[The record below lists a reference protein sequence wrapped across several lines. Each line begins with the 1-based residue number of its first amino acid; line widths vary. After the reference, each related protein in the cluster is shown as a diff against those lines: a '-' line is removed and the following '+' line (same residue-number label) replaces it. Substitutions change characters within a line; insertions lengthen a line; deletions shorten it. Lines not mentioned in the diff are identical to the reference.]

1 MEKEHNLPNKENT
14 KIELK
19 DLSADDLK
27 DRFKAG
33 SIPLQTDYKHLIDMA
48 DIGRKATGQAPGQ
61 ADNPNSALKLDEHGR
76 LVIKAGNGIT
86 VDENGI
92 KINPDQVFP
101 KGMIVM
107 FSGSENE
114 IPPGWAFCDGGNYNG
129 ILVPDLRNRFI
140 MCGET
145 FSEKGESSKKADG
158 SKNEKNF
165 FKDTESTT
173 VSVNVEI
180 KDTTLNISQI
190 PKHNHVQGLP
200 YHSDGGFGYSHI
212 KWGKTE
218 YRIDNTHSS
227 SLWHTDKNANKKYD
241 DLHPHTSEV
250 GEGKGHNHS
259 ATASS
264 SPHSHKIDVVPPY
277 YLLAFIIKL

>member
-1 MEKEHNLPNKENT
+1 MEKEYDLPKAENT
-14 KIELK
+14 KVELK
-19 DLSADDLK
+19 NLSADDLK

-33 SIPLQTDYKHLIDMA
+33 SIPLQTDYRYLIDMA

-76 LVIKAGNGIT
+76 LVVKAGNGIT

-107 FSGSENE
+107 FSGEKA
-114 IPPGWAFCDGGNYNG
+114 PPGWAFCDGSNNT
-129 ILVPDLRNRFI
+129 PDLRSRFI

-145 FSEKGESSKKADG
+145 ISEKGQSSKASG
-158 SKNEKNF
+158 SGDKKNF
-165 FKDTESTT
+165 LKDTESIT
-173 VSVNVEI
+173 VSVNVKVE
-180 KDTTLNISQI
+180 DTILDISQI
-190 PKHNHVQGLP
+190 PKHKHIQCLP
-200 YHSDGGFGYSHI
+200 YHSDGGFGYSHVN
-212 KWGKTE
+212 WGKTP
-218 YRIDNTHSS
+218 YRIDNTPNS
-227 SLWHTDKNANKKYD
+227 SLWHKDKNSNYD

-250 GEGKGHNHS
+250 GEGKGHNHP
-259 ATASS
+259 ATGSS
-264 SPHSHKIDVVPPY
+264 SPHSHKVDVVPPY

>member
-1 MEKEHNLPNKENT
+1 MEKEHNLPKAEDT

-61 ADNPNSALKLDEHGR
+61 ADNLNSALKLDEHGR
-76 LVIKAGNGIT
+76 LVVKAGNGIT

-107 FSGSENE
+107 FSGEKA
-114 IPPGWAFCDGGNYNG
+114 PPGWAFCDGGTYNG
-129 ILVPDLRNRFI
+129 ILVPDLRSRFI

-145 FSEKGESSKKADG
+145 ISEKGESSKKADG
-158 SKNEKNF
+158 SGNERTF
-165 FKDTESTT
+165 FRDTKPTT
-173 VSVNVEI
+173 VSVKVEI
-180 KDTTLNISQI
+180 KDTTLDISQI
-190 PKHNHVQGLP
+190 PEHDHIGGLP
-200 YHSDGGFGYSHI
+200 YFRTLGFAYGSTVIGSTRYQINNEESL
-212 KWGKTE
+212 
-218 YRIDNTHSS
+218 SS
-227 SLWHTDKNANKKYD
+227 TIWHPNPHGNDY
-241 DLHPHTSEV
+241 HPHTSKV
-250 GEGKGHNHS
+250 GKGEGHNHS

-264 SPHSHKIDVVPPY
+264 SPHSHSVDVVPPY
-277 YLLAFIIKL
+277 YLLAFIIKI

>member
-76 LVIKAGNGIT
+76 LVVKAGNGIT

-92 KINPDQVFP
+92 KINPDQIFP

-107 FSGSENE
+107 FSGSEYE
-114 IPPGWAFCDGGNYNG
+114 IPLGWAFCDGGNYNG

-140 MCGET
+140 MCGND
-145 FSEKGESSKKADG
+145 FSEKGKG
-158 SKNEKNF
+158 SKASGSGDKKNF

-190 PKHNHVQGLP
+190 PKHDHIGGLP
-200 YHSDGGFGYSHI
+200 YFRTQGFAYGSTVIGSTKYQI
-212 KWGKTE
+212 NNE
-218 YRIDNTHSS
+218 S
-227 SLWHTDKNANKKYD
+227 SLSSTIWHPNPHGNDY
-241 DLHPHTSEV
+241 HPHTSEV

-264 SPHSHKIDVVPPY
+264 ESHSHSVDVVPPY
-277 YLLAFIIKL
+277 YLLAFIIKI